1 MKTLTVISYDF
12 FYQAS
17 GEPWFCSYA
26 TTVMVGDKVLHSE
39 LVQLS
44 ELADFERLRE
54 HVIEEAFE
62 KQTEYRN
69 PDTGTR
75 GETYSKIFGAE
86 QSALNILFV

>member
-12 FYQAS
+12 FYLAS

-26 TTVMVGDKVLHSE
+26 TTIMVGDKVVHSE

-54 HVIEEAFE
+54 HVIEGAFE
-62 KQTEYRN
+62 KQTEYTN

-86 QSALNILFV
+86 

>member
-1 MKTLTVISYDF
+1 MHTLTVISYDF

-26 TTVMVGDKVLHSE
+26 TTVMAGDKVLHSE

-44 ELADFERLRE
+44 ELADFERLRG
-54 HVIEEAFE
+54 HVMEEGFE
-62 KQTEYRN
+62 KQTEYKN
-69 PDTGTR
+69 PSTGTR

-86 QSALNILFV
+86 

>member
-1 MKTLTVISYDF
+1 MRTLTVISYDF

-26 TTVMVGDKVLHSE
+26 TTVMAGDKVLHSE

-54 HVIEEAFE
+54 HVMEEGFE
-62 KQTEYRN
+62 KQTEYKN
-69 PDTGTR
+69 PSAGTR

-86 QSALNILFV
+86 

>member
-12 FYQAS
+12 FYLAS

-54 HVIEEAFE
+54 HVMEEGFE
-62 KQTEYRN
+62 KQTEYKN

-86 QSALNILFV
+86 

>member
-1 MKTLTVISYDF
+1 MKTITVITYDF

-17 GEPWFCSYA
+17 GEPWFCTYA

-44 ELADFERLRE
+44 ELADFERLRG

-62 KQTEYRN
+62 KQTEYKN

-86 QSALNILFV
+86 

>member
-1 MKTLTVISYDF
+1 MKTLTAISYDF

-26 TTVMVGDKVLHSE
+26 TTVMVGDKILHSE

-54 HVIEEAFE
+54 HVMEEGFE
-62 KQTEYRN
+62 KQTEYKN
-69 PDTGTR
+69 PISGTR
-75 GETYSKIFGAE
+75 GETYMKIFGAE
-86 QSALNILFV
+86 

>member
-54 HVIEEAFE
+54 HVMEEGFE
-62 KQTEYRN
+62 KQTEYKN

-75 GETYSKIFGAE
+75 GETYSKVFGAE
-86 QSALNILFV
+86 

>member
-26 TTVMVGDKVLHSE
+26 TTVMVGDNVVHSE
-39 LVQLS
+39 LVQLN

-62 KQTEYRN
+62 KQTEYKN

-75 GETYSKIFGAE
+75 GETYSKVFGAE
-86 QSALNILFV
+86 

>member
-26 TTVMVGDKVLHSE
+26 TTVMVGDNVVHSE
-39 LVQLS
+39 LVQLN

-54 HVIEEAFE
+54 HVTEEAFE
-62 KQTEYRN
+62 KQTEYKN
-69 PDTGTR
+69 PVSGTR
-75 GETYSKIFGAE
+75 GETYSKVFGAE
-86 QSALNILFV
+86 

>member
-1 MKTLTVISYDF
+1 MKTITVITYDF

-26 TTVMVGDKVLHSE
+26 TTVMVGVKVVHSE

-44 ELADFERLRE
+44 ELSDFERLRE

-62 KQTEYRN
+62 KQTEYTN
-69 PDTGTR
+69 PITGTR

-86 QSALNILFV
+86 

>member
-12 FYQAS
+12 FYHTS

-26 TTVMVGDKVLHSE
+26 TTVMAGDKVLHSE

-62 KQTEYRN
+62 KQTEYKN

-86 QSALNILFV
+86 

>member
-12 FYQAS
+12 FYLAS

-26 TTVMVGDKVLHSE
+26 TTVMVGDQVLHSE

-44 ELADFERLRE
+44 ELVDFERRRE

-62 KQTEYRN
+62 KQTDYTN
-69 PDTGTR
+69 PSTGTR

-86 QSALNILFV
+86 

>member
-12 FYQAS
+12 FYLAS

-26 TTVMVGDKVLHSE
+26 TTIMVGDKVLHSE

-54 HVIEEAFE
+54 HVIEESFE
-62 KQTEYRN
+62 KQTEYKN

-86 QSALNILFV
+86 

>member
-1 MKTLTVISYDF
+1 MKTITVITYDF

-54 HVIEEAFE
+54 HVVEEAFE
-62 KQTEYRN
+62 KQTEYKN

-86 QSALNILFV
+86 

>member
-1 MKTLTVISYDF
+1 MKTLTVITYDF

-54 HVIEEAFE
+54 HVMEEGFE
-62 KQTEYRN
+62 KQTEYKN
-69 PDTGTR
+69 PISGTR
-75 GETYSKIFGAE
+75 SETYSKIFGAE
-86 QSALNILFV
+86 

>member
-1 MKTLTVISYDF
+1 MKTITVITYDF

-26 TTVMVGDKVLHSE
+26 TTVMVGDKILHSV
-39 LVQLS
+39 LIQLF

-54 HVIEEAFE
+54 HVMEEGFE
-62 KQTEYRN
+62 KQTEYKN
-69 PDTGTR
+69 PISGTR

-86 QSALNILFV
+86 

>member
-1 MKTLTVISYDF
+1 MKTITVISYDF

-17 GEPWFCSYA
+17 GEPWFCTYA
-26 TTVMVGDKVLHSE
+26 TTVMVGVKVVHSE

-54 HVIEEAFE
+54 HAIEEAFE
-62 KQTEYRN
+62 KQTEYTN
-69 PDTGTR
+69 PITGTR

-86 QSALNILFV
+86 

>member
-1 MKTLTVISYDF
+1 MKTITVISYDF

-26 TTVMVGDKVLHSE
+26 TTIMVGDKVVHSE

-62 KQTEYRN
+62 KQTEYKN

-86 QSALNILFV
+86 

>member
-17 GEPWFCSYA
+17 GKPWFCTYA

-62 KQTEYRN
+62 KQTEYTN
-69 PDTGTR
+69 PSTGTR

-86 QSALNILFV
+86 

>member
-1 MKTLTVISYDF
+1 MKTLIVISYDF

-26 TTVMVGDKVLHSE
+26 TTVMVGDNVVHSE
-39 LVQLS
+39 LVQLN

-54 HVIEEAFE
+54 HVIEETFE
-62 KQTEYRN
+62 KQTEYKN

-75 GETYSKIFGAE
+75 GETYSKVFGAE
-86 QSALNILFV
+86 

>member
-1 MKTLTVISYDF
+1 MKTITVISYDF

-17 GEPWFCSYA
+17 GDPWFCTYA

-62 KQTEYRN
+62 KQTEYKN

-86 QSALNILFV
+86 

>member
-26 TTVMVGDKVLHSE
+26 TTVMEGDKVLHSE

-54 HVIEEAFE
+54 HVMEEGFE
-62 KQTEYRN
+62 KQTEYKN
-69 PDTGTR
+69 PSTGTR
-75 GETYSKIFGAE
+75 GETYSKVFGAE
-86 QSALNILFV
+86 

>member
-1 MKTLTVISYDF
+1 MRTLTVISYDF

-54 HVIEEAFE
+54 HVMEEGFE
-62 KQTEYRN
+62 KQTEYKN
-69 PDTGTR
+69 PSTGTR

-86 QSALNILFV
+86 